1 MRTLIVG
8 AGATGGYLAD
18 LLTAG
23 GRDVT
28 VLVRAGTR
36 NRLAAS
42 GLRTRDLSGDVR
54 TTPVR
59 AVVADEIDSP
69 FDLVIM
75 AVRGDGVGAA
85 VADFAPAVGPLT
97 RVLSLGNGMAQL
109 RALRHVFGADRV
121 IGAAA
126 EMATSLV
133 DGIIDVSMPGVR
145 LTIGLL
151 DATSSP
157 LEAVSAELGVAGV
170 EVTVVDDITSVM
182 WAKFVFIASTAVL
195 TCLTRGTVGDVAS
208 VDVEHSLADA
218 VLDEVLSV
226 VEHETDRLPS
236 TVGLRDKLK
245 NPAWRFGPSMFRD
258 LTAGCCVEV
267 GVLTELAAHA
277 RRQARVTPLLDAAI
291 VAVQLH
297 NSRLA
302 WRAAEVMG
310 EHAAGLRQS
319 PAMDPRSLRPS
330 APMWG

>member
-1 MRTLIVG
+1 MRILIVG

-28 VLVRAGTR
+28 VLVRARTR

-42 GLRTRDLSGDVR
+42 GLRIRDLSGDVR
-54 TTPVR
+54 TTAVR
-59 AVVADEIDSP
+59 AVVADEIDSA
-69 FDLVIM
+69 FDVVIV
-75 AVRGDGVGAA
+75 AVRGDAVGTA
-85 VADFAPAVGPLT
+85 VADLAPAVGPLT
-97 RVLSLGNGMAQL
+97 HVLSLGNGMAQL
-109 RALRHVFGADRV
+109 QALRHAFGDNRV

-133 DGIIDVSMPGVR
+133 DGIVDVSMPGVR
-145 LTIGLL
+145 LKIGPLV
-151 DATSSP
+151 AMGSS

-182 WAKFVFIASTAVL
+182 WAKFVFIAATAVL

-208 VDVEHSLADA
+208 VDVEHALADA

-226 VEHETDRLPS
+226 VEQETDSLPS
-236 TVGLRDKLK
+236 TVGLRDMLK
-245 NPAWRFGPSMFRD
+245 DPAWRFGPSMFRD
-258 LTAGCCVEV
+258 LTAGRFVEV
-267 GVLTELAAHA
+267 GVLTELAALA
-277 RRQARVTPLLDAAI
+277 RRRARVTPLLDAAI

-302 WRAAEVMG
+302 
-310 EHAAGLRQS
+310 
-319 PAMDPRSLRPS
+319 
-330 APMWG
+330 

>member
-1 MRTLIVG
+1 MRILIVG

-28 VLVRAGTR
+28 VLVRARTR

-42 GLRTRDLSGDVR
+42 GLRIRDLSGDIR
-54 TTPVR
+54 TTAVR
-59 AVVADEIDSP
+59 AVVADEIDGA
-69 FDLVIM
+69 FDVVIV
-75 AVRGDGVGAA
+75 AVRGDAVGTA
-85 VADFAPAVGPLT
+85 VADLAPAVGPLT
-97 RVLSLGNGMAQL
+97 HVLSLGNGMAQL
-109 RALRHVFGADRV
+109 QALRHAFGDNRV

-133 DGIIDVSMPGVR
+133 DGIVDVSMLGVR
-145 LTIGLL
+145 LKIGPLE
-151 DATSSP
+151 AMGSS

-208 VDVEHSLADA
+208 VDEEHALADA

-226 VEHETDRLPS
+226 VEQETDSLPS
-236 TVGLRDKLK
+236 TVGLRDMLK
-245 NPAWRFGPSMFRD
+245 DPAWQFGPSMFRD
-258 LTAGCCVEV
+258 LTAGRFVEV
-267 GVLTELAAHA
+267 GVLTELAAVA
-277 RRQARVTPLLDAAI
+277 RRRARVTPLLDTAI

-297 NSRLA
+297 NNRLA
-302 WRAAEVMG
+302 
-310 EHAAGLRQS
+310 
-319 PAMDPRSLRPS
+319 
-330 APMWG
+330 

>member
-1 MRTLIVG
+1 MRIPIVG

-28 VLVRAGTR
+28 VLVRARTR

-42 GLRTRDLSGDVR
+42 GLRIRELSGDVR
-54 TTPVR
+54 TTAVR
-59 AVVADEIDSP
+59 AVVADEIDSA
-69 FDLVIM
+69 FDVVIV
-75 AVRGDGVGAA
+75 AVRGDAVGTA
-85 VADFAPAVGPLT
+85 VVDLAPAVGPLT
-97 RVLSLGNGMAQL
+97 HVLSLGNGMAQL
-109 RALRHVFGADRV
+109 QALRHAFGDNRV

-133 DGIIDVSMPGVR
+133 DGIVDVSMPGVR
-145 LTIGLL
+145 LKIGPLE
-151 DATSSP
+151 AMGSS

-208 VDVEHSLADA
+208 VDVEHALADA

-226 VEHETDRLPS
+226 VEQETDSLPS
-236 TVGLRDKLK
+236 TEGLRDMLK
-245 NPAWRFGPSMFRD
+245 DPAWRFGPSMFRD
-258 LTAGCCVEV
+258 LTAGRFVEV
-267 GVLTELAAHA
+267 GVLTELAAGA
-277 RRQARVTPLLDAAI
+277 RRRARVTPLLDAAI
-291 VAVQLH
+291 VGVQLH

-302 WRAAEVMG
+302 
-310 EHAAGLRQS
+310 
-319 PAMDPRSLRPS
+319 
-330 APMWG
+330 

>member
-1 MRTLIVG
+1 MRILIVG

-28 VLVRAGTR
+28 VLVRARTR
-36 NRLAAS
+36 QRLAAS
-42 GLRTRDLSGDVR
+42 GLRIRDLGGDIR

-59 AVVADEIDSP
+59 AVVADEIDSA
-69 FDLVIM
+69 FDMVIM
-75 AVRGDGVGAA
+75 AVRGDAVAAA
-85 VADFAPAVGPLT
+85 VVDLAPAVGPLT

-109 RALRHVFGADRV
+109 QALRHAFGDNRV

-133 DGIIDVSMPGVR
+133 DGIVDVSMPGVR
-145 LTIGLL
+145 LTIGPL
-151 DATSSP
+151 DATSSS
-157 LEAVSAELGVAGV
+157 LEAVSAELGVAGI

-208 VDVEHSLADA
+208 VDVEHALADA

-226 VEHETDRLPS
+226 VEQETDSLPS
-236 TVGLRDKLK
+236 TVGLRDMLK
-245 NPAWRFGPSMFRD
+245 DPAWQFGPSMFRD
-258 LTAGCCVEV
+258 LTAGRFVEV
-267 GVLTELAAHA
+267 GVLTELAAVA
-277 RRQARVTPLLDAAI
+277 RRRARVTPLLDAAI

-297 NSRLA
+297 NNRLA
-302 WRAAEVMG
+302 
-310 EHAAGLRQS
+310 
-319 PAMDPRSLRPS
+319 
-330 APMWG
+330 

>member
-1 MRTLIVG
+1 MRILIVG

-28 VLVRAGTR
+28 VLVRARTR

-42 GLRTRDLSGDVR
+42 GLRIRDLSGDVR
-54 TTPVR
+54 TTAVR
-59 AVVADEIDSP
+59 AVVADEIDSA
-69 FDLVIM
+69 FDVVIV
-75 AVRGDGVGAA
+75 AVRGDAVGTA
-85 VADFAPAVGPLT
+85 VADLAPAVGPLT
-97 RVLSLGNGMAQL
+97 HVLSLGNGMAQL
-109 RALRHVFGADRV
+109 QALRHAFGDNRV

-133 DGIIDVSMPGVR
+133 DGIVDVSMPGVR
-145 LTIGLL
+145 LKIGPLV
-151 DATSSP
+151 AMGTS

-208 VDVEHSLADA
+208 VDVEHALADA

-226 VEHETDRLPS
+226 VEQETDSLPS
-236 TVGLRDKLK
+236 TVGLRDMLK
-245 NPAWRFGPSMFRD
+245 DPAWRFGPSMFRD
-258 LTAGCCVEV
+258 LTAGRFVEV
-267 GVLTELAAHA
+267 GVLTELAAVA
-277 RRQARVTPLLDAAI
+277 RRRARVTPLLDAAI

-297 NSRLA
+297 NNRLA
-302 WRAAEVMG
+302 
-310 EHAAGLRQS
+310 
-319 PAMDPRSLRPS
+319 
-330 APMWG
+330 